1 MFWSC
6 SITAAAIKEVS
17 GLIEQITPESSA
29 QDGDGLEQNKLYI
42 LYLPWNEPDKVRLDS
57 TKEARQLKASKKFE
71 PLCGKWDQLTK
82 WLQKWPDHFIWTCA
96 AVQSGNNG
104 TKKPPRPKSVSN
116 LRNCKSRNR
125 SHYYHHPHNFYKF
138 KDHKFP
144 TQY

>member
-1 MFWSC
+1 MSEELRLFWSC

-82 WLQKWPDHFIWTCA
+82 WLPKWARSFHLDLRRCPIGKQWDQETPQAKICVKSQKL
-96 AVQSGNNG
+96 QE
-104 TKKPPRPKSVSN
+104 
-116 LRNCKSRNR
+116 
-125 SHYYHHPHNFYKF
+125 
-138 KDHKFP
+138 
-144 TQY
+144 